1 MIKSPAILRI
11 LTKWADELWDK
22 FSKKNYF
29 LDRQENV
36 RVQEKDGNINTMFMW
51 MKLPLNDLIEEEKAK
66 IEAFMKEIQE
76 NNFDQQ
82 T

>member
-1 MIKSPAILRI
+1 
-11 LTKWADELWDK
+11 
-22 FSKKNYF
+22 
-29 LDRQENV
+29 
-36 RVQEKDGNINTMFMW
+36 MW